1 MAGAHICPGA
11 GDLGSQV
18 KPEDRTEHSWQ
29 GWGFISL
36 GGGRDETL
44 ASLPLGQ
51 AGVPGTDG
59 VHALVGYILPIYHAP
74 FREARRPHGNYF
86 LCSQDQPI
94 TFYGSPWADKAQQ
107 PKPSILGPVQREVQ
121 SLRVCQKIAS
131 RSLNNL

>member
-1 MAGAHICPGA
+1 MCAQGQGILVPKSNLRTGLSA
-11 GDLGSQV
+11 LG
-18 KPEDRTEHSWQ
+18 R
-29 GWGFISL
+29 GGGFISL

-44 ASLPLGQ
+44 ASLPLDQ

-59 VHALVGYILPIYHAP
+59 VHDWWGTSCPSTMPL